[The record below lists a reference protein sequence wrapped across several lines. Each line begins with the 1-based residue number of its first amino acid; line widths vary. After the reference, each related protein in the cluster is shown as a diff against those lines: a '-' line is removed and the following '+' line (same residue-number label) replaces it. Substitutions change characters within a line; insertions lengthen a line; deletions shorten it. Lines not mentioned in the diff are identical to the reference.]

1 MGKTGCAHLFGL
13 VTRFSSLVT
22 LLFLVVGCR
31 VGDAT
36 SAPSGATRG
45 QRIHFTDVTAAAGI
59 NFRHSNGAEGRKYM
73 PETMG
78 SGCAF
83 LDYDNDGWQD
93 ILLINGE
100 PWGGVRRSVF
110 GVRSHLFRHRTPN
123 AEHPTPTMALYRND
137 GAGRFHD
144 VTAAVGLDVP
154 MYGMGVAV
162 GDWDNDGFDDLAVT
176 ALGGVYLF
184 HNEEGRRFGLMEDE
198 RRRDGAG

>member
-45 QRIHFTDVTAAAGI
+45 QGIHFTDVTAAAGI

-100 PWGGVRRSVF
+100 PWSGVQVFRSS
-110 GVRSHLFRHRTPN
+110 GVQTASTRHLKTRTP
-123 AEHPTPTMALYRND
+123 EHLNTRPATMALYRND
-137 GAGRFHD
+137 GTGRFHD
-144 VTAAVGLDVP
+144 VTASVGLDV
-154 MYGMGVAV
+154 
-162 GDWDNDGFDDLAVT
+162 
-176 ALGGVYLF
+176 
-184 HNEEGRRFGLMEDE
+184 
-198 RRRDGAG
+198 